1 MSDFR
6 LNQACPKCHTNK
18 LLYFDRNTIVCDDE
32 QCDFRISYACPLCD
46 SALEQETK
54 TDDYGHYNRC
64 TKCQNKIHWRRIK
77 YLIETRLLVDQSTR
91 CRICNGPTIHRAS
104 ANMGHRCFF
113 FPKCSGQTDLFNDSK
128 ETIVFLDFETTGL
141 DSTRDHII
149 EIGALKIDEEGFE
162 HVFEAFVKPP
172 VPISEK
178 ITAITKITNEMV
190 ETAASIDHV
199 LPQFLDFIHDSR
211 LVAHNAEFDVPWLC
225 VNAHRLNRAT
235 VIKDVLCTMK
245 WAKQAKESGTSLG
258 KLTKKYHITH
268 QNAHRALSDA
278 VSTKELYFIFEQQY
292 ADTKIVDPLTI
303 YSDIAT
309 KQLDYYERT
318 KKFNVVNQ

>member
-1 MSDFR
+1 MTE
-6 LNQACPKCHTNK
+6 LKLTQTCPECHANNTLYFNENAVICHTKKCNFK
-18 LLYFDRNTIVCDDE
+18 VA
-32 QCDFRISYACPLCD
+32 YACPLCD
-46 SALEQETK
+46 SSLEKEIQS
-54 TDDYGHYNRC
+54 DDYGPYNHC
-64 TKCQNKIHWRRIK
+64 TTCNNKIHWRRIK
-77 YLIETRLLVDQSTR
+77 YLIENRLLVDQSTR
-91 CRICNGPTIHRAS
+91 CGICNGPTIHRAA

-113 FPKCSGQTDLFNDSK
+113 FPKCSGQTDLFNTTK

-162 HVFEAFVKPP
+162 HVFESFVKPP
-172 VPISEK
+172 VTISEK
-178 ITAITKITNEMV
+178 ITNITKITNDMV
-190 ETAASIDHV
+190 AKAPLINTVFAQLIE
-199 LPQFLDFIHDSR
+199 FIGASR
-211 LVAHNAEFDVPWLC
+211 LVAHNAEFDIPWLL
-225 VNAHRLNRAT
+225 VNAQRIKVKPN
-235 VIKDVLCTMK
+235 IKDIVCTMK
-245 WAKQAKESGTSLG
+245 WAKLAKESSASLG